1 MNDPMQGVF
10 RGFDIAGAG
19 LRAELQRAEVVASN
33 LANMHRTGNAQKEP
47 YRRKQIVFEEMLL
60 DAQRGGNATM
70 GSSDAIANGV
80 QVAKVL
86 EDQTAFPVFY
96 QPGHPDADASGKV
109 LGSNVDLFQELV
121 DMQVIER
128 SFDANL
134 TALRSYRGM
143 LQNTITNMSR

>member
-1 MNDPMQGVF
+1 MTDPMQGVF

-60 DAQRGGNATM
+60 DAQKGGNATM
-70 GSSDAIANGV
+70 GSVDAIANGV
-80 QVAKVL
+80 QVAKVV

>member
-1 MNDPMQGVF
+1 MNDPMHGVF
-10 RGFDIAGAG
+10 RGFDIAASG
-19 LRAELQRAEVVASN
+19 LRAELHRSEIVAAN
-33 LANMHRTGNAQKEP
+33 IGNMHRTGNSQNEP
-47 YRRKQIVFEEMLL
+47 YRRKVVVFEELL
-60 DAQRGGNATM
+60 EAERGGDVSAEEVAKLA
-70 GSSDAIANGV
+70 SGV
-80 QVAKVL
+80 QLARVV
-86 EDQTAFPVFY
+86 EDETPFPVFY

-134 TALRSYRGM
+134 TALRTYRSM